1 MVFRSIL
8 KISNSGNSFFGRKE
22 VLGLEQDSF
31 SVLFLSLSPISIFT
45 WDDSNSRFFSRF
57 FRLNAN
63 TLPLNKCNQ
72 STLRMVHYCA
82 EISKYIR
89 AFILSSP

>member
-31 SVLFLSLSPISIFT
+31 FCSFFSLSPISIFT
-45 WDDSNSRFFSRF
+45 WDDSNSRL

-72 STLRMVHYCA
+72 STLNMVHYCA
-82 EISKYIR
+82 DISKYIR
-89 AFILSSP
+89 AFILSSS